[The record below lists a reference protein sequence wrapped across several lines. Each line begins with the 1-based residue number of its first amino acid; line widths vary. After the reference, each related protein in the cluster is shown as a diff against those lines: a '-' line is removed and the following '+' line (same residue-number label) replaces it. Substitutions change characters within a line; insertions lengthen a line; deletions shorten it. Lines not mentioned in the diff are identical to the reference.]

1 MATDISSHT
10 SPTADDESPV
20 PSQVTSG
27 EATRAANDDEPAA
40 DGVDARDPSSD
51 PSTSSDR
58 DPATKKGD
66 AAAGG
71 ETSTRDTL
79 DLRPRKGE
87 QGGEVRRGQG
97 GDTRRARG
105 TDAPSDGAIA
115 GKVQNST
122 DATHGQPL
130 AVRAKARKAELEAL
144 LETTTDVRARGDIE
158 LAVSSVTELL
168 TGDPEHL
175 SATTAAAINLWLE
188 REKHLGE
195 TAVKASTSGAK

>member
-1 MATDISSHT
+1 MATETSVQT
-10 SPTADDESPV
+10 SPTTAADSPV

-27 EATRAANDDEPAA
+27 EATRAANDDEPAS

-79 DLRPRKGE
+79 DLRPRKSE
-87 QGGEVRRGQG
+87 QGGEGRRGQG
-97 GDTRRARG
+97 GDSRRARG
-105 TDAPSDGAIA
+105 TDAPSDGAIT

-122 DATHGQPL
+122 DATLGQPL
-130 AVRAKARKAELEAL
+130 AVRAKTRKAELEAL
-144 LETTTDVRARGDIE
+144 LETSTDVRARGDIE
-158 LAVSSVTELL
+158 LALSSVTELL

-195 TAVKASTSGAK
+195 TAAKASTSGAK